1 MRVFYSIALYLV
13 TPLILL
19 HLLWRSIRNRD
30 YLRRWSER
38 LGIFAAP
45 KITGGIVI
53 HAVSV
58 GEVNAASPL
67 IRGLSERFPD
77 LPLVVT
83 TFTPTGSERV
93 QSIYGDRLFHVY
105 APFDLPGSVARFYK
119 RVQPK
124 MLVIMETE
132 IWPNLFHHAAK
143 RGIPVI
149 IANARVS
156 EKSVRGYRW
165 FPRLA
170 KKALSSVSKIAAQ
183 SETDAAR
190 LILCGAEHKRIEV
203 VGSLKFDVGMPASY
217 TEQGEFIRQTWG
229 ASRPVWIAASTHE
242 GDDKPVLEAHRL
254 VLQHFP
260 DALLLIVPRHPERF
274 SRVFNL
280 AKSHGF
286 ETRLRSENVSCD
298 ENTQCF
304 VIDTMGELL
313 LFCAASDF
321 AFVGGSIAPVGG
333 HNVLE
338 PAALGKPVI
347 MGPHMFNFEEIAE
360 RMLTIGAATQVKNT
374 RELTENVCKLFQDPD
389 LRDQMGQAGL
399 RLIEEGRGALA
410 RTLDIID
417 EYIDS

>member
-1 MRVFYSIALYLV
+1 MRVLYSIALYLL

-30 YLRRWSER
+30 YLKRWSER
-38 LGIFAAP
+38 LGIFTAP
-45 KITGGIVI
+45 KLNGGIVI

-93 QSIYGDRLFHVY
+93 QSLYGDRLFHVY
-105 APFDLPGSVARFYK
+105 APFDLPGSVTRFYN
-119 RVQPK
+119 RIQPK

-132 IWPNLFHHAAK
+132 IWPNLYHGAAR

-165 FPRLA
+165 FPRLVR
-170 KKALSSVSKIAAQ
+170 KALASVSKIAAQ

-190 LILCGAEHKRIEV
+190 LILCGAEHERIEV
-203 VGSLKFDVGMPASY
+203 VGSLKFDVSMPASH
-217 TEQGEFIRQTWG
+217 TEQGEFIRQGWG

-242 GDDKPVLEAHRL
+242 GDDKPVFDAHQI
-254 VLQHFP
+254 VLKKFP

-274 SRVFNL
+274 GRVYSM
-280 AKSHGF
+280 ARSYGY
-286 ETRLRSENVSCD
+286 ETALRSENGRCD

-313 LFCAASDF
+313 LFCAASDV
-321 AFVGGSIAPVGG
+321 AFVGGSIAPAGG

-338 PAALGKPVI
+338 PAALGRPVI
-347 MGPHMFNFEEIAE
+347 MGPHMFNFEEIAA
-360 RMLTIGAATQVKNT
+360 RMLAIGAAVQVKNT
-374 RELTENVCKLFQDPD
+374 AELADSVCELF
-389 LRDQMGQAGL
+389 RDADKRDRMGQAGL
-399 RLIEEGRGALA
+399 RLIDEGRGALA
-410 RTLDIID
+410 RTLDIVA
-417 EYIDS
+417 EYIEL